1 MRTLLLAICFSALP
15 GMAAQV
21 YTFSISGPENVTG
34 PSGLPTLTGWGYSIH
49 NESSS
54 DWLVTTNLT
63 AGAFLYATP
72 TLLFDFPD
80 VAPGAT
86 ADVRYDPVTSAGL
99 YQILWNANT
108 PSGFVNSGTFTLG
121 AQWWNGNPLS
131 GGRFLSDASN
141 TSQPYSASFTTTPE
155 PETVGL
161 AGLALLVIVFC
172 NRFAAGFS
180 DFRKTW
186 AQNVIHEDQN
196 GNH

>member
-72 TLLFDFPD
+72 TVLFDFPD
-80 VAPGAT
+80 LAPGAT
-86 ADVRYDPVTSAGL
+86 ADVPYNPVTAAGL
-99 YQILWNANT
+99 YQILWNSSAPT
-108 PSGFVNSGTFTLG
+108 GFVNSGDFTLS
-121 AQWWNGNPLS
+121 AQWWSGNPTS
-131 GGRFLSDASN
+131 GGTLIGAAPG
-141 TSQPYSASFTTTPE
+141 TSVPYSASLTAVPE
-155 PETVGL
+155 PGTLRLTAVLGL
-161 AGLALLVIVFC
+161 GLL
-172 NRFAAGFS
+172 AASARRAARLRPG
-180 DFRKTW
+180 RRQRTY
-186 AQNVIHEDQN
+186 
-196 GNH
+196 